1 MCVCVCVCVM
11 DYTVAMARPIHFTS
25 SRSSGTLPGPYI
37 VGFCFLFFVFLRTCP
52 SYSTTLLFVY
62 CIVYS
67 HTHKPSLVNTYVD
80 LWLIKCS
87 SFTGRGK
94 KQNERVLSMRIYA
107 NLGTFGTHPVRS
119 AGGKT
124 VKLNMHLQA
133 V

>member
-1 MCVCVCVCVM
+1 MERCL
-11 DYTVAMARPIHFTS
+11 AP
-25 SRSSGTLPGPYI
+25 TLWPFFFFYVLVPAI
-37 VGFCFLFFVFLRTCP
+37 AQLCCLFIA
-52 SYSTTLLFVY
+52 LF
-62 CIVYS
+62 I

-80 LWLIKCS
+80 VWLIQCS

-119 AGGKT
+119 AGDKT